1 MQCVVLAGGLGTRM
15 HSVTKTLPKALI
27 PVAGEPFIDHQL
39 RWLSA
44 HGVEEVV
51 LSVGH
56 LGDMIEAHVG
66 SGARHGIH
74 VRYVNEGAELRGTG
88 GALRLALDRG
98 VLGDEFLV
106 TYGDSY
112 LPIDFGMVGEALRR
126 SGQPALMTVFRNEG
140 RWDTSNVVFDDATGA
155 IVVYDKARRTRPPEE
170 FEYIDYGVSAL
181 RRDTLAREIPPE
193 TRFDLADLYH
203 RLSLRGELAGQEVA
217 QRFYEIGSPA
227 GLAELERHLMSSS
240 PGG

>member
-1 MQCVVLAGGLGTRM
+1 M
-15 HSVTKTLPKALI
+15 HAITTTLPKALI
-27 PVAGEPFIDHQL
+27 PVAGEPFVDHQL

-56 LGDMIEAHVG
+56 LGAMIEAHVG
-66 SGARHGIH
+66 SGARHGLH
-74 VRYVNEGAELRGTG
+74 VRYVNEGPELRGTG

-98 VLGDEFLV
+98 VLAEEFLV

-112 LPIDFGMVGEALRR
+112 LPIDFATVREAFHR
-126 SGQPALMTVFRNEG
+126 SGRPALMTVFRNEG
-140 RWDTSNVVFDDATGA
+140 RWDTSNVVFDRAAGA

-170 FEYIDYGVSAL
+170 FEYIDYGVCAL
-181 RRDTLAREIPPE
+181 RRDTLAREVPPE
-193 TRFDLADLYH
+193 TRYDLADLYH
-203 RLSLRGELAGQEVA
+203 RLSLRGELAGHEVS

-227 GLAELERHLMSSS
+227 GLAELERHLI
-240 PGG
+240 GGSHDG